1 MKSKFRTEIRQFLQ
15 QIEINVV
22 YFSQL
27 VVVFNY
33 YLSHYYIIYTH
44 THTHTKTVYR
54 LNSNVFNLIKR
65 FIIILLLIK
74 FN

>member
-1 MKSKFRTEIRQFLQ
+1 MKSKFRTEIQQFLQ
-15 QIEINVV
+15 QIEINIV

-27 VVVFNY
+27 VIVLNY

-65 FIIILLLIK
+65 LIIILLLIK